1 LRLKLSKQ
9 KTLEFETLRNLYRL
23 LFNFSSSLI
32 GKNKTRELLDDS
44 YEKILPYF
52 QSLKR
57 YHINET
63 NDLVLESKI
72 VTEKEFLSFTVW
84 IQQFIKDLKK
94 FMVGLS
100 KLDIQT
106 ITSEIK
112 DELEEVGFYEYYKQA
127 TELEY

>member
-1 LRLKLSKQ
+1 LSKQ

>member
-1 LRLKLSKQ
+1 LSKQ

-32 GKNKTRELLDDS
+32 GKNKTRELLDNS
-44 YEKILPYF
+44 YNKILPYF
-52 QSLKR
+52 QPLKG
-57 YHINET
+57 YHIDEL
-63 NDLVLESKI
+63 NDLNLESKI

-84 IQQFIKDLKK
+84 IQQFIKELKN

-100 KLDIQT
+100 KLEIQT

-112 DELEEVGFYEYYKQA
+112 DELEEIGFYEFYEQA

>member
-1 LRLKLSKQ
+1 MRLKLSKQ